1 MRKDGKRMKMEFCF
15 PMEPGEHW
23 WGGSSDSGTQQP
35 FTAASRYAAD
45 FRVEASNQ
53 TMPLYLSDHGRYI
66 WSEEPFR
73 VEIADGVLRFFGAE
87 MTLVK
92 AGETLRDAYRAAMAA
107 HFPFSGKRLPDTFF
121 TTAQY
126 NTWME
131 FTYFPTQEKTLA
143 YAHGVVDHG
152 FTPGILIIDEGWH
165 GRYGDWRFNP
175 LTFPDPKAMVDELH
189 ALGFKL
195 MLWVTP
201 YVTTDGR
208 SFILRADRH
217 RDPENDK
224 HFLRVKNEAHDVS
237 LIHWWNGY
245 GTALDL
251 TNPYDIQFLD
261 DQLQALMRD
270 YGVDGFKFD
279 GGTLGTYTPANCL
292 NGTPDTTHTPA
303 ELNQA
308 WNAFGERYEYHEYK
322 DTWKGGGHAVIQ
334 RLRDKGHRWDGDGI
348 NTLIPNSIAQGLIG
362 HPFICPDMIGGGE
375 WSYNLIP
382 GFRVDEELF
391 IRMAQVSAFC
401 PMMQFSWAPWRVLSP
416 EGLRLVQDAAALHSA
431 LADEILALVRAAER
445 GGEPIVRCMEYE
457 FPGCGYA
464 EITDQ
469 FLLGSDIL
477 VAPIVTPHTVR
488 RNVVLPA
495 GRWTDDRGTVFD
507 GGQTI
512 SADAPLDRVVWFRRE
527 K

>member
-1 MRKDGKRMKMEFCF
+1 METIFRF
-15 PMEPGEHW
+15 AMEPGEHW
-23 WGGSSDSGTQQP
+23 WGGTSDAGTEQP
-35 FTAASRYAAD
+35 YTAASRYTAD

-53 TMPLYLSDHGRYI
+53 TMPLFLSDHGRYI

-73 VEIADGVLRFFGAE
+73 VEIAEGELCFCGAE

-92 AGETLRDAYRAAMAA
+92 AGDTLRDAYLGAMRA

-131 FTYFPTQEKTLA
+131 FTYSPTQEKTLA
-143 YAHGVVDHG
+143 YARSVVENG

-165 GRYGDWRFNP
+165 GRYGDWHFNR
-175 LTFPDPKAMVDELH
+175 LTFPDPRAMVDELH
-189 ALGFKL
+189 AMGFKL

-208 SFILRADRH
+208 EFILRAERH
-217 RDPENDK
+217 FDPANDK
-224 HFLRVKNEAHDVS
+224 NFLRVKNASHDIA

-245 GTALDL
+245 GTVLDM
-251 TNPYDIQFLD
+251 TNPNDIAFLD
-261 DQLQALMRD
+261 GQLRALMRD

-279 GGTLGTYTPANCL
+279 GGTLGTYTPARCL
-292 NGTPDTTHTPA
+292 NGEFDTAHTPA
-303 ELNQA
+303 EMNQA

-348 NTLIPNSIAQGLIG
+348 NTLIPNSIVQGLIG

-375 WSYNLIP
+375 WSYNLRP
-382 GFRVDEELF
+382 GFHVDEELF

-416 EGLRLVQDAAALHSA
+416 EGLAAVRAAAQLHGA
-431 LADEILALVRAAER
+431 LAPEILALVRAAET
-445 GGEPIVRCMEYE
+445 GGEPILRNMEYQY
-457 FPGCGYA
+457 PHRGYA
-464 EITDQ
+464 AVTDQ
-469 FLLGSDIL
+469 FFLGADIL
-477 VAPIVTPHTVR
+477 VAPVVTQHAVR
-488 RNVVLPA
+488 REVILPP
-495 GRWTDDRGTVFD
+495 GRWQDERGEIFEGDAVIET
-507 GGQTI
+507 
-512 SADAPLDRVVWFRRE
+512 DAPLDRVPWYRRVG
-527 K
+527 

>member
-1 MRKDGKRMKMEFCF
+1 MTEYRFQ
-15 PMEPGEHW
+15 MEPEEHW
-23 WGGSSDSGTQQP
+23 WGGTSNSGTENP
-35 FTAASRYAAD
+35 FDATSVFHAD
-45 FRVEASNQ
+45 FRRNASNQ
-53 TMPLYLSDHGRYI
+53 AMPLYISDHGRYI
-66 WSEEPFR
+66 WSEDPFQ
-73 VEIADGVLRFFGAE
+73 VDIENGELRFIGTDV
-87 MTLVK
+87 TLTK
-92 AGETLRDAYRAAMAA
+92 AGDTLKEAYLAAMRA
-107 HFPFSGKRLPDTFF
+107 HFPFTGKQLSDTFF
-121 TTAQY
+121 RTAQY

-131 FTYFPTQEKTLA
+131 FTYHPTQEKVLA
-143 YAHGVVDHG
+143 YAHAVVDNG

-201 YVTTDGR
+201 YVTTDGMQ
-208 SFILRADRH
+208 FILKADIH
-217 RDPENDK
+217 RNPENRK
-224 HFLRVKNEAHDVS
+224 RFMRVQNDAHDIA
-237 LIHWWNGY
+237 LMHWWNGY
-245 GTALDL
+245 GTILDL
-251 TNPYDIQFLD
+251 TNPYDVQFLD
-261 DQLQALMRD
+261 DQLQALVRD

-279 GGTLGTYTPANCL
+279 GGTLEAYTPESFL
-292 NGTPDTTHTPA
+292 NGTVETTRTPA

-348 NTLIPNSIAQGLIG
+348 NMLIPCSIVQGLIG

-382 GFRVDEELF
+382 GFHVDEELF

-416 EGLRLVQDAAALHSA
+416 DGLATVKAAAELHQS
-431 LADEILALVRAAER
+431 LADEIMALVRASEVS
-445 GGEPIVRCMEYE
+445 GEPIVRCMEYE
-457 FPGCGYA
+457 YPHCGYA
-464 EITDQ
+464 HILDQ

-477 VAPIVTPHTVR
+477 VAPVVTPKTTR
-488 RNVVLPA
+488 RAVVLPA
-495 GRWTDDRGTVFD
+495 GRWMDDRGTVFD
-507 GGQTI
+507 GGRTI
-512 SADAPLDRVVWFRRE
+512 EVDAPVERVPWFRKVRDAARG
-527 K
+527 